1 MNLFVE
7 TLGQGPDVVMLHGWG
22 LHGGVFSRVAEQLA
36 ARFCVHLV
44 DLPGHGA
51 SPALAR
57 FDADAV
63 ADIVAAH
70 FPLPAHV
77 VGWSLGGLIAQHWAA
92 RHPDRVKSLALIAT
106 SPRFVRDDSWP
117 HAQAR
122 QSIEAVAQSLD
133 GAFEQTLER
142 FLALQMMGAPAARD
156 TLKALRGELF
166 AHGRPQ
172 GLLPALELLLEADA
186 RELADRIRCPAALFY
201 GVRDAITPIGAG
213 RWLADA
219 LGDAVLYEF
228 PQASH
233 APFLSHEPDFV
244 RALAE
249 HLETQA

>member
-22 LHGGVFSRVAEQLA
+22 LHGGVFARVAEQLA
-36 ARFCVHLV
+36 TGFCVHLV

-51 SPALAR
+51 SPALEM

-63 ADIVAAH
+63 ADLIASH
-70 FPLPAHV
+70 FPLPVHV

-92 RHPDRVKSLALIAT
+92 RHPARVKSLALVAT

-117 HAQAR
+117 HAQER
-122 QSIEAVAQSLD
+122 KSIEAVAASLD

-166 AHGRPQ
+166 SHGRPQ
-172 GLLPALELLLEADA
+172 GLLPALQLLLEADA
-186 RELADRIRCPAALFY
+186 RALAGGIRCPAALFY
-201 GVRDAITPIGAG
+201 GARDAITPLGAG

-219 LGDAVLYEF
+219 LADAILYEF

-233 APFLSHEPDFV
+233 APFLSHEQDFV
-244 RALAE
+244 RALAQ
-249 HLETQA
+249 HLEAQA